1 VKTKPFKV
9 IAFCV
14 LLLVF
19 GALIWAATAGSATWH
34 VRRIF
39 PGARVYHDPV
49 NSPDITL
56 GTFARLLFPS
66 YVGIAEDS
74 VGFELSD
81 VPEPIDFSRLRGRR
95 FLLHSVRLNRCK
107 VSDLLPLE
115 SAGTPF
121 VVFTDCDF
129 SALPA
134 EQRPL
139 LSTYDPAAAEPN
151 RKLTYS

>member
-1 VKTKPFKV
+1 MKPFKV
-9 IAFCV
+9 IALFV
-14 LLLVF
+14 ALLGI
-19 GALIWAATAGSATWH
+19 GALLWTATARSATWH

-49 NSPDITL
+49 NSPDITF
-56 GTFARLLFPS
+56 GTYARLLFPS

-81 VPEPIDFSRLRGRR
+81 FPAPVDFSRLQGRR
-95 FLLHSVRLNRCK
+95 FLLHSIRLIRCK
-107 VSDLLPLE
+107 VSDLRPLE
-115 SAGTPF
+115 LAGKPF

-139 LSTYDPAAAEPN
+139 LSPYDPTAAEPN
-151 RKLTYS
+151 RKLAYSSP